1 MQVRS
6 KISSQ
11 AEDNKIGVSCLFTKW
26 TAVRVKTDWLSVKKM
41 SRSLATQGIN
51 KEINKEIKKERKKEL
66 NYIKNVVSL

>member
-1 MQVRS
+1 
-6 KISSQ
+6 
-11 AEDNKIGVSCLFTKW
+11 
-26 TAVRVKTDWLSVKKM
+26 M